1 MGIFLPPLPHFHGT
15 PDVIHMII
23 TWGLLKFYLRL
34 LNFLIYILFLERFPG
49 SLGARVSSCPVLV
62 IILHRVLRTNRI

>member
-23 TWGLLKFYLRL
+23 TWGLLTFYLRL
-34 LNFLIYILFLERFPG
+34 LNFLIYILFLERFPR
-49 SLGARVSSCPVLV
+49 SLGARVSS
-62 IILHRVLRTNRI
+62 